1 MKSEKDILDEVEK
14 TLEAFDRD
22 IILKENPFL
31 FTRIEARLNS
41 IRNKR
46 KNAFRHHPVLSRVI
60 LILIIVLNLF
70 TLAYFYGRGE
80 DSNLQDKMYMELIS
94 DFQID
99 ESSIN
104 Y

>member
-14 TLEAFDRD
+14 TLKAFDKD
-22 IILKENPFL
+22 IVLKENPFL
-31 FTRIEARLNS
+31 FTRIEARINS

-46 KNAFRHHPVLSRVI
+46 RSAFRHHPVLSRVI
-60 LILIIVLNLF
+60 LILIIAINLL
-70 TLAYFYGRGE
+70 TLVYFYGRGK
-80 DSNLQDKMYMELIS
+80 DSNLQDKMYMELIA